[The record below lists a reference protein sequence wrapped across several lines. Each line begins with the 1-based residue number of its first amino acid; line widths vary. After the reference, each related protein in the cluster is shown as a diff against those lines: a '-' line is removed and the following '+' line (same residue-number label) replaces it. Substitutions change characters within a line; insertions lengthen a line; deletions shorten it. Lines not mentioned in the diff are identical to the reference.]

1 ALAAL
6 VAPLIA
12 LLAPTAGGE
21 RRPSLVTALAVGA
34 AAGFI
39 LWANLLLFADVAGLL
54 GLPRWAAGV
63 LATLVAL
70 VTLELAQ
77 AAGVARGGGLTLLY
91 ASALGFVALVALVA
105 VTLVVSPWGAWRAV
119 ASRSALT
126 FSELSPWVTE
136 GRTLARSTTLD
147 FNEAHQVTALSPVV
161 YRMLEPGRFR
171 EGQLHAGESLSLRAG
186 DRLVLDAGARL
197 RFEAGKRIPGA
208 PASGVA
214 WADPPERGGLSAVLE
229 ALGTMVT
236 LVGGALAL
244 VGPRPG
250 LGTRTVYAG
259 SGLLLVFVLSALC
272 LGVFGA
278 YAAPGLS
285 IGVPAL
291 AATFDLPAA
300 IVPGP
305 PGRALAAVGAGVLL
319 VLF

>member
-1 ALAAL
+1 MPVAAPRRVGVAGLLGLLAGAL
-6 VAPLIA
+6 VLMVAPGNPGA
-12 LLAPTAGGE
+12 LRLAGIGLLWWYSA
-21 RRPSLVTALAVGA
+21 AVAPCA
-34 AAGFI
+34 A
-39 LWANLLLFADVAGLL
+39 VLL

-197 RFEAGKRIPGA
+197 RFEAGKRIPGSPA
-208 PASGVA
+208 SPCRPRSFPGRAAARSARWALSCSSSSSPPRRSRCATSSSGPCASPTGQKPAPRARESSSSSRSCGCSWSPPVSPASG
-214 WADPPERGGLSAVLE
+214 E
-229 ALGTMVT
+229 AR
-236 LVGGALAL
+236 
-244 VGPRPG
+244 PRA
-250 LGTRTVYAG
+250 R
-259 SGLLLVFVLSALC
+259 C
-272 LGVFGA
+272 
-278 YAAPGLS
+278 
-285 IGVPAL
+285 
-291 AATFDLPAA
+291 
-300 IVPGP
+300 
-305 PGRALAAVGAGVLL
+305 
-319 VLF
+319 

>member
-1 ALAAL
+1 M
-6 VAPLIA
+6 VQQ
-12 LLAPTAGGE
+12 
-21 RRPSLVTALAVGA
+21 
-34 AAGFI
+34 
-39 LWANLLLFADVAGLL
+39 
-54 GLPRWAAGV
+54 LPAWHEA
-63 LATLVAL
+63 VAL

-197 RFEAGKRIPGA
+197 RFEAGKRIPGS

-214 WADPPERGGLSAVLE
+214 WADPPERSGLSDQASVQGK
-229 ALGTMVT
+229 APPGFADPVT
-236 LVGGALAL
+236 AYQ
-244 VGPRPG
+244 R
-250 LGTRTVYAG
+250 
-259 SGLLLVFVLSALC
+259 LSAFLRDG
-272 LGVFGA
+272 GV
-278 YAAPGLS
+278 
-285 IGVPAL
+285 I
-291 AATFDLPAA
+291 
-300 IVPGP
+300 P
-305 PGRALAAVGAGVLL
+305 P
-319 VLF
+319 